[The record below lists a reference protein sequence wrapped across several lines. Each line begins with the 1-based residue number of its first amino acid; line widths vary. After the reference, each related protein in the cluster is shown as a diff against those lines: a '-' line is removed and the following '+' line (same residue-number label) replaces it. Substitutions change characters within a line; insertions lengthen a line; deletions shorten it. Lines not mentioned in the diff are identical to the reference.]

1 MFFFVV
7 EVNVMKTDKVNVS
20 FSPGDSGGPL
30 SAISKEDGKPRLVG
44 IVSWGY
50 GCAKPNYPGVYARVL
65 AAREWTRENTG
76 L

>member
-1 MFFFVV
+1 MNTLIETNKF
-7 EVNVMKTDKVNVS
+7 MDKMS
-20 FSPGDSGGPL
+20 LDPPGDSGGPL
-30 SAISKEDGKPRLVG
+30 STTSKEDGKPRLVG

-65 AAREWTRENTG
+65 AAREWIRENTG